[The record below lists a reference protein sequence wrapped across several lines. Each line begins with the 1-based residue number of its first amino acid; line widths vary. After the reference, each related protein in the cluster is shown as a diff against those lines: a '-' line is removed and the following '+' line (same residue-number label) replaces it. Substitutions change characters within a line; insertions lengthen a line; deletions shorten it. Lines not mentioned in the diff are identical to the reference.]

1 MLYVKSILAGLVTL
15 FLSALLF
22 IAIQLFRLLRIA
34 REEMGMT
41 GGEVGI
47 DVISLFKS
55 PRSWIVALIA
65 FAVGFWWQFRRAS

>member
-22 IAIQLFRLLRIA
+22 IAVQLFRVLRIA
-34 REEMGMT
+34 REEMAMT
-41 GGEVGI
+41 SGEVGI
-47 DVISLFKS
+47 DVVSLFKS

-65 FAVGFWWQFRRAS
+65 FAIGFWWQFRRAS